1 MNQFIDKM
9 NMNKSDK
16 NQKDKALKDIMG
28 AEGKS
33 LIDNSEETITSES
46 ESKTDNLA
54 EQIEVEKQKS
64 AELKDSYVRLMAEF
78 DNYRKRTLREKS
90 DILKFSGENILTAL
104 LPIVDDFERAME
116 AMQTSTDIDINRKGI
131 ELIYEKLLSF
141 LTSQGVKSIDTA
153 SGSDFDTEYH
163 EAVTT
168 IPATEE
174 DLRGKIIDCIQKGY
188 TLNDKVIRFSK
199 VVVGE

>member
-1 MNQFIDKM
+1 
-9 NMNKSDK
+9 MNKSDK

-46 ESKTDNLA
+46 ESQTDNLA

-174 DLRGKIIDCIQKGY
+174 DMRGKIIDCIQKGY